1 MLEKKSEA
9 NLEIAKVC
17 LDKEDEVFYSVGASR
32 AYYTI
37 FQATKYLLEKK
48 CFDYKSFKMNNPR
61 ISKQKDYSHE
71 SIRKALKYF
80 LLNNGFDN
88 QDDLIFI
95 KEMCATFNKLYNL
108 RILADYE
115 DVCISK
121 KYLEESIIRAEM
133 FINKLKK
140 YNRLRRNL

>member
-1 MLEKKSEA
+1 MLVK
-9 NLEIAKVC
+9 N
-17 LDKEDEVFYSVGASR
+17 
-32 AYYTI
+32 
-37 FQATKYLLEKK
+37 
-48 CFDYKSFKMNNPR
+48 CFDYRKFKLDNPR
-61 ISKQKDYSHE
+61 ARKQRDYAHE
-71 SIRKALKYF
+71 SIRNALESF
-80 LLNNGFDN
+80 LLNNGFN
-88 QDDLIFI
+88 KQGDLIFI